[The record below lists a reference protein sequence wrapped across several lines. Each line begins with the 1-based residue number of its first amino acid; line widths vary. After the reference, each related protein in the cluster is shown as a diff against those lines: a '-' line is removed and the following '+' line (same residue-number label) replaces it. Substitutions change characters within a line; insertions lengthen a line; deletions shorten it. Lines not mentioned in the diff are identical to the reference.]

1 MKAWSVANH
10 ASHRSTT
17 GTSCEPNRLRS
28 NGQDRPGPC
37 VLAQRTHARTH
48 VSPRVE
54 PDLFSNAEVT
64 RWLEGDGVVYLA
76 LLKIG
81 RFSRS
86 NESGREKPPTT
97 MNRGRDE
104 NLEEGLHG
112 ERKTGGKKPA
122 GQKLGMVVRSTRSKA
137 ITRDEEEKCM
147 ATVDKMTVICGVTI
161 TRRVQMVTP

>member
-1 MKAWSVANH
+1 MVGCKSCFTSIDYGYKLRAKSAKIKWSG
-10 ASHRSTT
+10 ST
-17 GTSCEPNRLRS
+17 RALRP
-28 NGQDRPGPC
+28 RP
-37 VLAQRTHARTH
+37 THARTH